1 MSRRSF
7 RSASPVAIAAST
19 TEDPASARM
28 AAGANALPLDDAPY
42 LTTEGGTR
50 ARFGLCPVHMLLEN
64 PHRVMVHPRRQIEK
78 LGRSITATGQLTP
91 ILIDEGYCILA
102 GHARLA
108 AAKSLSWQTVPVV
121 QVQGLSTAQKRA
133 FLLAD
138 NRIGADA
145 RLDRKA
151 LAEQLPELT
160 LLFEEVQIDLSD
172 TGYET
177 AELDE
182 LVLSFDDETDGRD
195 DAIDPALLDERVCV
209 QLGDHFDLGAHSLI
223 VGDSRNPTVLDAL
236 MGGAQAEAAFLD
248 PPYNVRVRDIGGR
261 GRVQHP
267 EFAHASGEMSR
278 AEFVVFLQASLG
290 NAARVSRAGAV
301 HFVCM
306 DWKHV
311 RELIEA
317 GEGVYGAY
325 LNLVT
330 WVKTN
335 AGQGGLYRSQH
346 ELVGVFRVGFEP
358 HRDNVQMGRFG
369 RNRTNVWTYPG
380 ASGFGAGRLADLAAH
395 PTVKPV
401 QLVADALR
409 DVTRREAVVL
419 DTFVGSGTTILAGEL
434 VGRWVRA
441 VELEPRYAQ
450 IAIQRWETRTG
461 REAVHRATGLTL
473 RALAEHR
480 TSAADNSSLGS
491 EPNEAVTIPSEPAPP
506 LRIRER
512 IRRRAA

>member
-1 MSRRSF
+1 
-7 RSASPVAIAAST
+7 
-19 TEDPASARM
+19 M

-42 LTTEGGTR
+42 LATEGGTR
-50 ARFGLCPVHMLLEN
+50 ARFGLCPVHALLEN

-78 LGRSITATGQLTP
+78 LGRSITVTGQLTP
-91 ILIDEGYCILA
+91 IVIDEGYCILA

-121 QVQGLSTAQKRA
+121 QVQGLSPAQKRA

-160 LLFEEVQIDLSD
+160 LLFEEVQIDLTD

-182 LVLSFDDETDGRD
+182 LVLSFDDEADGRD
-195 DAIDPALLDERVCV
+195 DAIDPALLDEPVCV

-223 VGDSRNPTVLDAL
+223 VGDSRDPTVLDAL
-236 MGGAQAEAAFLD
+236 MGEARAEAAFLD

-278 AEFVVFLQASLG
+278 AEFVAFLQASLG

-317 GEGVYGAY
+317 GEGVYDAY

-346 ELVGVFRVGFEP
+346 ELVGVFRVGSEP
-358 HRDNVQMGRFG
+358 HRDNVQLGRFG

-419 DTFVGSGTTILAGEL
+419 DTFAGSGTTILAGEL
-434 VGRWVRA
+434 VGRRVRA

-450 IAIQRWETRTG
+450 IAIRRWETRTG

-480 TSAADNSSLGS
+480 ASTAEGTPSVNKL
-491 EPNEAVTIPSEPAPP
+491 NEAVTAPPEPAVPP
-506 LRIRER
+506 RIRER